1 MYMNI
6 NIQRENLERLTCSN
20 NLSRQLLSMCRSSR
34 VAPTK
39 KMPGKGC
46 SVSEHAVGSDEAE
59 GGAEGSAEGA
69 AEEEEEEEEEEE
81 AKEEEAEAKEGED
94 TMT

>member
-1 MYMNI
+1 
-6 NIQRENLERLTCSN
+6 
-20 NLSRQLLSMCRSSR
+20 
-34 VAPTK
+34 
-39 KMPGKGC
+39 MPGKGC

-69 AEEEEEEEEEEE
+69 AEEEEEEEDEEE

-94 TMT
+94 TMTWCMIVSSAWRMTGSESLMAWRRGLSGDL